1 METYLIQVRNNTSLY
16 VKLFFSMLFL
26 FILARENSVAQNGI
40 VEIDEEVIFYHTY
53 GYEQGEEWIIP
64 VRAYVIESR
73 IGIERIITGFFTR
86 RRGLSSDEREIFRSR
101 ISDFLADSESGEEV
115 IFVFDNDPNEEE
127 FRILDSE
134 GYRAQTDLNG
144 VVEGYISL
152 PKERGEELLR
162 AQESKSGWLKL
173 RAVSDEHTG
182 TGYIQLI
189 PSEGLSVISDID
201 DTVKISGLPVGRS
214 FVIRKTFFEEF
225 EAAPLM
231 AKRYQRWEDAV
242 FHYVSGAPW
251 QLYRPLSEFLL
262 SSEQGFPKGTFH
274 MKFVPKNLISI
285 NTWSSLSG
293 LATNE
298 NITHD
303 QKIVQISAIF
313 NDFPKR
319 EFILVGDSGER
330 DPEVY
335 REISNRYPDQIK
347 EIIIRDVIND
357 RQMNP
362 ERLEGMTII
371 PAPTFIGKAN
381 QSEGQ

>member
-1 METYLIQVRNNTSLY
+1 MKTYLTQRTNNKYLY
-16 VKLFFSMLFL
+16 VKLLFSILFL
-26 FILARENSVAQNGI
+26 FVLARENSVAQNGV
-40 VEIDEEVIFYHTY
+40 VEIDEEVIFYNTY

-64 VRAYVIESR
+64 MRAYVIESR
-73 IGIERIITGFFTR
+73 TGFKRIVTGLFTR
-86 RRGLSSDEREIFRSR
+86 TRGLSTDEREIFRSR
-101 ISDFLADSESGEEV
+101 IADFLADSESGEEV
-115 IFVFDNDPNEEE
+115 IIVFKNDPNEEE
-127 FRILDSE
+127 FRILDSA
-134 GYRAQTDLNG
+134 GNIVQTNLNG

-152 PKERGEELLR
+152 SKERAEELLK
-162 AQESKSGWLKL
+162 AQESKNEWLKFK
-173 RAVSDEHTG
+173 AVSDEHTG

-225 EAAPLM
+225 KAAPLM
-231 AKRYQRWEDAV
+231 AQRYQRWEDAV

-251 QLYRPLSEFLL
+251 QIYRPLSEFLL

-285 NTWSSLSG
+285 KTWSSLSG
-293 LATNE
+293 LVTNE
-298 NITHD
+298 NVTFD
-303 QKIVQISAIF
+303 QKIVQISAIIS
-313 NDFPKR
+313 DFPKR

-335 REISNRYPDQIK
+335 REIAEHYPGQIK

-371 PAPTFIGKAN
+371 PAPAFVRTAT
-381 QSEGQ
+381 Q